1 MASECEDNLPVYN
14 EITEVT
20 PEKCLRWMEKRT
32 CNRVPLKRSNVD
44 KFKNILREG
53 QFRTTHQGFAL
64 DRHGCLIDGQHRA
77 AAIIETNMT
86 VTAQVTYN
94 LDPDA
99 FAAIDGGRVR
109 TAGDFIAQITE
120 MKQSNSNVYGA
131 TLKILN
137 NRAANLHWTRWTSG
151 RLTAE
156 QLQELVMKWP
166 IDEERIVRLV
176 GKGKQCHSSA
186 TGLAV
191 AYKVITEK
199 WPGRV
204 ADLFFDGIGDASRE
218 FVGRDP
224 RAMYTNTMLNVNR
237 GIVSRDS
244 VQQSAQAI
252 KAFNAL
258 IAGES
263 IGTLKK
269 MKMSGVKIVSDRR
282 TGEEVQQ
289 EYLADRYPDVITPS
303 TVTNGSGAIA
313 RCSSSRESLA
323 STAP

>member
-1 MASECEDNLPVYN
+1 MTHGSGNAPAVYT

-20 PEKCLRWMEKRT
+20 PEKCSGWMEKRT
-32 CNRVPLKRSNVD
+32 CNRVPLKRSNID
-44 KFKNILREG
+44 KFKTILRAG

-64 DRHGCLIDGQHRA
+64 DWHGCLIDGQHRA
-77 AAIIETNMT
+77 AALIETNTT

-94 LDPDA
+94 LDPEA

-109 TAGDFIAQITE
+109 TAGDFISQITE

-131 TLKILN
+131 ALKILA
-137 NRAANLHWTRWTSG
+137 NRAAGTHWTRWTSG
-151 RLTAE
+151 RLSAE
-156 QLQELVMKWP
+156 RLQQLVTEWP
-166 IDEERIVRLV
+166 IGEDRILRLV

-186 TGLAV
+186 TGLIV
-191 AYKVITEK
+191 AYEIITER
-199 WPGRV
+199 WPDSI
-204 ADLFFDGIGDASRE
+204 ADLFFDLIGDASRE
-218 FVGRDP
+218 FVGKDP
-224 RAMYTNTMLNVNR
+224 RAVYTNTMLNVNR

-258 IAGES
+258 ISGEV

-269 MKMSGVKIVSDRR
+269 MKLSGVKTVADRR

-289 EYLADRYPDVITPS
+289 EYLADRYPEVIPA
-303 TVTNGSGAIA
+303 TVTVSDKWIGGDATKLF
-313 RCSSSRESLA
+313 E
-323 STAP
+323 

>member
-1 MASECEDNLPVYN
+1 MAGEGHNSPPVYT

-20 PEKCLRWMEKRT
+20 PEKCTSWMGKRT

-44 KFKNILREG
+44 KFKSILRSD

-64 DRHGCLIDGQHRA
+64 DWHGCLIDGQHRA
-77 AAIIETNMT
+77 AAIIETGAT

-94 LDPDA
+94 LSPDT

-109 TAGDFIAQITE
+109 TAGDFVAQITE
-120 MKQSNSNVYGA
+120 MKQANSNVYA
-131 TLKILN
+131 AALKILD
-137 NRAANLHWTRWTSG
+137 NRTADLHWTRWTSG

-156 QLQELVMKWP
+156 KLQDLVAKWP
-166 IDEERIVRLV
+166 VEEERIVRLV
-176 GKGKQCHSSA
+176 SKGKQCHASA
-186 TGLAV
+186 TGLVV
-191 AYKVITEK
+191 AYKIITEG
-199 WPGRV
+199 WPEHV
-204 ADLFFDGIGDASRE
+204 ADVFFDGVGDASRE

-224 RAMYTNTMLNVNR
+224 RAMYTNTMINVNR
-237 GIVSRDS
+237 GVVSRDS

-258 IAGES
+258 VMGES

-269 MKMSGVKIVSDRR
+269 MKMGGVKIVMDRR

-289 EYLADRYPDVITPS
+289 EYLADRYPEVVPPTLDVS
-303 TVTNGSGAIA
+303 DMWLGGDGAG
-313 RCSSSRESLA
+313 R
-323 STAP
+323 T

>member
-1 MASECEDNLPVYN
+1 MTSANDVRPPVHT
-14 EITEVT
+14 EIIEVT
-20 PEKCLRWMEKRT
+20 PERCRSWMEKRT

-64 DRHGCLIDGQHRA
+64 DWHGCLIDGQHRA
-77 AAIIETNMT
+77 AALIETGMT

-94 LDPDA
+94 LDPDS

-109 TAGDFIAQITE
+109 TAGDFVAQITQ

-131 TLKILN
+131 ALKILA
-137 NRAANLHWTRWTSG
+137 NRAGGHHWTRWTSG

-156 QLQELVMKWP
+156 QLQDLVPAWP
-166 IDEERIVRLV
+166 VEEERIVRLV

-186 TGLAV
+186 TGLVV
-191 AYKVITEK
+191 AYKIITEV
-199 WPGRV
+199 WPDDV
-204 ADLFFDGIGDASRE
+204 ADLFFDRIGDASRE
-218 FVGRDP
+218 FIGRDP

-258 IAGES
+258 VLGES

-269 MKMSGVKIVSDRR
+269 MKMGGVKIVADRR
-282 TGEEVQQ
+282 TGEEVHQ
-289 EYLADRYPDVITPS
+289 EYLADRYPEVTPAATHVS
-303 TVTNGSGAIA
+303 DKW
-313 RCSSSRESLA
+313 LA
-323 STAP
+323 SDDTRLFD

>member
-1 MASECEDNLPVYN
+1 MYSEIV
-14 EITEVT
+14 EVT
-20 PEKCLRWMEKRT
+20 PEKCASWMEKRT

-44 KFKNILREG
+44 KFKSILRGG

-64 DRHGCLIDGQHRA
+64 DWHGCLIDGQHRA
-77 AAIIETNMT
+77 AALIETDMT

-94 LDPDA
+94 LAPDT

-109 TAGDFIAQITE
+109 TAGDFVAQITH

-131 TLKILN
+131 ALKILA
-137 NRAANLHWTRWTSG
+137 NRAAGLHWTRWTSG

-156 QLQELVMKWP
+156 QLHELVLKWP
-166 IDEERIVRLV
+166 VEEERILRLV
-176 GKGKQCHSSA
+176 GKGKQCHASA
-186 TGLAV
+186 TGLTV
-191 AYKVITEK
+191 AYEIITDG
-199 WPGRV
+199 WPGHV
-204 ADLFFDGIGDASRE
+204 ADLFFDRIGDASRE

-258 IAGES
+258 ISGES

-269 MKMSGVKIVSDRR
+269 MKMAGVKIIADRR
-282 TGEEVQQ
+282 TGEEVHQ
-289 EYLADRYPDVITPS
+289 EYLADRYPEVIPATTHVSDRWLGGDS
-303 TVTNGSGAIA
+303 T
-313 RCSSSRESLA
+313 RLFE
-323 STAP
+323 